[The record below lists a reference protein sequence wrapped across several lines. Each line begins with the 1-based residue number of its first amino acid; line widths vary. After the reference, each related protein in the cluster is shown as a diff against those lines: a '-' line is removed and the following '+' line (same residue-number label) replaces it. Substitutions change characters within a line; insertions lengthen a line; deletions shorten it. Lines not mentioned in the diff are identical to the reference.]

1 MLLKSLKVKIAITI
15 ALLLFASVALTNF
28 VLLRIVEQHIIDSH
42 FQTGKQWINAFY
54 AETTDGFEASVQEDS
69 IEKALG
75 LSGVSAI
82 VYELET
88 GTRAL
93 FSTDADEIRNA
104 LNRLAKRSVNEGKPS
119 YDFSGSEWGIFWP
132 RSKYLLLSVPLENNS
147 GAGSVAIN
155 LSSDYQILRNAQQVA
170 GGYLVINFLI
180 LLFIGVYRLTNLV
193 TRPIHR
199 LIRLTESY
207 RHSGTLEFFTE
218 RRNDEFS
225 RLSSSLNRMVHRIED
240 DRREL
245 EQSLEAIEKAN
256 QDLKKAQHE
265 IIRAEKLASIGR
277 LSAGIAH
284 EIGNP
289 VGIVLGYLGL
299 LRARIAPED
308 TDGLDYI
315 DRAETEIQRINKIIR
330 QLLDFSRPTPA
341 GFTDFSIHD
350 LLYEAGSMLQNQPMM
365 ENIRLYFDF
374 AANPDFI
381 NADYNQLRQVFVN
394 LIINA
399 ADSIHEAGLPEGGEI
414 HLETSAST
422 DGRWIRIAV
431 SDNGCGISDED
442 AKTVFDPFYTTKE
455 TGKGTGLGLYVSYM
469 IIEGAGGGICAR
481 QNQHAGARIVIHLP
495 SAGKAPDDRTA

>member
-1 MLLKSLKVKIAITI
+1 VLLKSLKVKIAITI

-28 VLLRIVEQHIIDSH
+28 VLLRIVEQHIIDNH
-42 FQTGKQWINAFY
+42 FQTGRQWINAFY
-54 AETTDGFEASVQEDS
+54 AEAAVDFEASFEKDS
-69 IEKALG
+69 IEKTLG
-75 LSGVSAI
+75 LSGISAI
-82 VYELET
+82 AYELET
-88 GTRAL
+88 GTNAL

-104 LNRLAKRSVNEGKPS
+104 VTRLAKRSVNEGKSS
-119 YDFSGSEWGIFWP
+119 YDFIGSEWGIFWP
-132 RSKYLLLSVPLENNS
+132 RSKYLVLSVPLENGS
-147 GAGSVAIN
+147 GAGSVAIS

-170 GGYLVINFLI
+170 IGYLAINFLI
-180 LLFIGVYRLTNLV
+180 LLSVGAYRLTSLV

-245 EQSLEAIEKAN
+245 EQSLAAIEKAN

-265 IIRAEKLASIGR
+265 IIRAEKLASMGR

-299 LRARIAPED
+299 LRARIAPGD
-308 TDGLDYI
+308 KDGKDYI

-330 QLLDFSRPTPA
+330 QLLDFSRPAPA
-341 GFTDFSIHD
+341 GFTDFSVHD

-365 ENIRLYFDF
+365 EKIRFYYDF
-374 AANPDFI
+374 AANRDLI
-381 NADYNQLRQVFVN
+381 KADYNQLRQVFVN

-399 ADSIHEAGLPEGGEI
+399 ADSIHEAGAPDGGEI
-414 HLETSAST
+414 HLETSDST
-422 DGRWIRIAV
+422 ADRWIRIAV

-442 AKTVFDPFYTTKE
+442 AEKVFDPFYTTKE

-469 IIEGAGGGICAR
+469 IIEGAGGSICACK
-481 QNQHAGARIVIHLP
+481 NEHAGARIVIHLP
-495 SAGKAPDDRTA
+495 LAGKAPDDRTA

>member
-15 ALLLFASVALTNF
+15 ALLLFAAVALTNF
-28 VLLRIVEQHIIDSH
+28 VVLRIVEQHIIENH
-42 FQTGKQWINAFY
+42 FQTGKQWINSFY
-54 AETTDGFEASVQEDS
+54 TEAVAASEVPVQENS
-69 IEKALG
+69 LEKAMD
-75 LSGVSAI
+75 LSGISGI

-88 GTRAL
+88 ETHAL
-93 FSTDADEIRNA
+93 FSTDRDEIRNTA
-104 LNRLAKRSVNEGKPS
+104 IRMAKRSGNDGRPS
-119 YDFSGSEWGIFWP
+119 YDFSGREWGIFWP
-132 RSKYLLLSVPLENNS
+132 RSKFLVLSFPLENGA
-147 GAGSVAIN
+147 GAGSIAIS
-155 LSSDYQILRNAQQVA
+155 LSADYQILRNAQQVA
-170 GGYLVINFLI
+170 IGYLVINFLI
-180 LLFIGVYRLTNLV
+180 LLFVGAYRLTSLV
-193 TRPIHR
+193 TRPIQR

-207 RHSGTLEFFTE
+207 RHSGTLAFFAE
-218 RRNDEFS
+218 DRNDEFS

-299 LRARIAPED
+299 LRARMVPGD

-315 DRAETEIQRINKIIR
+315 ERSETEIQRINKIIR

-341 GFTDFSIHD
+341 GFTDFSVHD
-350 LLYEAGSMLQNQPMM
+350 LLYEAGRMLQHQPMM

-374 AANPDFI
+374 AANPDRI
-381 NADYNQLRQVFVN
+381 KADYNQLRQVFVN

-399 ADSIHEAGLPEGGEI
+399 ADSIHEDGSQEAGQI
-414 HLETSAST
+414 HLETFTSADSQ
-422 DGRWIRIAV
+422 WIGITV

-442 AKTVFDPFYTTKE
+442 AKKVFDPFYTTKE

-469 IIEGAGGGICAR
+469 IIEGAGGSMYAR
-481 QNQHAGARIVIHLP
+481 KNQQAGARIIIHLP
-495 SAGKAPDDRTA
+495 SAGNAPDDHSA